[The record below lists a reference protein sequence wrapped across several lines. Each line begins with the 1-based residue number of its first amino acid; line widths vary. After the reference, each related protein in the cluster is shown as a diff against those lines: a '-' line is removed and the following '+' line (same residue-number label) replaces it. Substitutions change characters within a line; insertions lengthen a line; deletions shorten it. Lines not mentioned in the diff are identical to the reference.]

1 MQATVTLNTATPF
14 QSTALAGGHTVT
26 LDVPTSLGGG
36 DTGPTPH
43 QMLLT
48 SLGSC
53 TAITVAMYATRKEWP
68 LERVEVT
75 VSHADHKAE
84 TPIEKT
90 ITLIGNLDADQ
101 RERLHSI
108 ADKCPINLL
117 LKGTATVNSHLAE

>member
-1 MQATVTLNTATPF
+1 MQATITLNTATPF
-14 QSTALAGGHTVT
+14 QSTTSFGPHNVT
-26 LDVPTSLGGG
+26 LDVPDSLGGG
-36 DTGPTPH
+36 DTGPSPH

-68 LERVEVT
+68 LERVEVS

-90 ITLIGNLDADQ
+90 ITLIGNLDGEQ

-108 ADKCPINLL
+108 AEKCPINLL
-117 LKGTATVNSHLAE
+117 LKGTVTVNSHLA

>member
-1 MQATVTLNTATPF
+1 MQATITLDTATPF
-14 QSTALAGGHTVT
+14 QSKAEFGPHSVT
-26 LDVPTSLGGG
+26 LDVPASLGGG
-36 DTGPTPH
+36 DTGPSPH
-43 QMLLT
+43 QLLLA

-53 TAITVAMYATRKEWP
+53 TAITVAMYAKRKDWP

-90 ITLIGNLDADQ
+90 ITLVGHLDAEQ

-117 LKGTATVNSHLAE
+117 LKGTVTVNSHLAK